1 MIVRVRGRVEE
12 QGEGH
17 IVVDVGPFG
26 VHVQLPA
33 SDAATL
39 RVGQSVALFT
49 YLHVREQELSL
60 FGFLSE
66 EELQLFHL
74 LLGASGVGP
83 RLALNVLSTLSPD
96 AIRLAISN
104 DEPGILTRVP
114 GIGAKSARKILFHL
128 KDKFAPEELGPPG
141 ATALSDVDAEV
152 IDALTALG
160 YSVVEA
166 QRALQRVPKE
176 VEGVENRLRAALSQ
190 LAP

>member
-1 MIVRVRGRVEE
+1 MLVRLRGRVEE
-12 QGEGH
+12 QSENH
-17 IVVDVGPFG
+17 IVVDVGAFG
-26 VHVQLPA
+26 VLVQMPA
-33 SDAATL
+33 SQAVQL

-60 FGFLSE
+60 FGFLSQ
-66 EELQLFHL
+66 EELDLFHV
-74 LLGASGVGP
+74 LLGVSGVGP
-83 RLALNVLSTLSPD
+83 RVALNVLSTLSAD
-96 AIRLAISN
+96 ALRLAVVN

-128 KDKFAPEELGPPG
+128 KDKLAPEELGPEG
-141 ATALSDVDAEV
+141 VAALSDVDAEV

-166 QRALQRVPKE
+166 QRALQGVPKE
-176 VEGVENRLRAALSQ
+176 VQGVEERLRAALTQ